1 MGGRRWSASACLCP
15 LELRSACRR
24 GSALQLARVSMRRR
38 RGVRRRSAGGRL
50 MAASD
55 PIEAF
60 LHEFERQLRVR
71 RRARRRILDEVRG
84 HLLDAAEVEQ
94 SGATTRRLAAER
106 AVARFGL
113 ADATATQF
121 NRLAARRTVVVRR
134 AVAPWVAAV
143 ALTSLATAT
152 VWAFQPT
159 PSRPHIGQ
167 GAQHVPGSRCSRHP
181 GSPTAAQT
189 RRALPRASTVRA
201 PWPSVACRARG
212 ARRR

>member
-1 MGGRRWSASACLCP
+1 
-15 LELRSACRR
+15 
-24 GSALQLARVSMRRR
+24 
-38 RGVRRRSAGGRL
+38 

-159 PSRPHIGQ
+159 PSRPQIGQ
-167 GAQHVPGSRCSRHP
+167 SAQHLLGSRCSRHPGSP

-212 ARRR
+212 ARSR